1 MGAVRYIVGTEI
13 ETWET
18 AKPATYDDVGV
29 RRLVESAA
37 AGNIE
42 SFGEIYSIYLDRIY
56 RYVIYQ
62 VRDKATAE
70 DLSEEILWKAWRGLA
85 KYRWD
90 GHPFSA
96 WLYRIA
102 HNQIVDYFRT
112 NRKYQNIEVESLA
125 GDTDPEQEV
134 SRKQMERL
142 LVSAVSSLPEQQ
154 RQVIILKFIE
164 GLDNQEIEQIMGK
177 KQGAIR
183 MLQMRALTTLR
194 QKLSGKR

>member
-13 ETWET
+13 ETWQS

-56 RYVIYQ
+56 RYAIYQ

-70 DLSEEILWKAWRGLA
+70 DLSEEIFWKAWRGLA

-112 NRKYQNIEVESLA
+112 NRELKNIEVESLA

-164 GLDNQEIEQIMGK
+164 ELDNREIEQIMGK
-177 KQGAIR
+177 KQGALR

-194 QKLSGKR
+194 QKLS

>member
-70 DLSEEILWKAWRGLA
+70 DLSEEIFWKAWRGLA

-112 NRKYQNIEVESLA
+112 NRKYQNIEMESLA
-125 GDTDPEQEV
+125 GDTDPEQEL

-142 LVSAVSSLPEQQ
+142 LVSAVYSLPEQQ

>member
-13 ETWET
+13 ETWQS

-56 RYVIYQ
+56 RYAIYQ

-70 DLSEEILWKAWRGLA
+70 DLSEEIFWKAWRGLA

-112 NRKYQNIEVESLA
+112 NREHQNIEVESLA

-164 GLDNQEIEQIMGK
+164 ELDNREIEQIMGK

-194 QKLSGKR
+194 QKLSGER

>member
-1 MGAVRYIVGTEI
+1 M
-13 ETWET
+13 ETWQS

-70 DLSEEILWKAWRGLA
+70 DLSEEIFWKAWRGLA

-164 GLDNQEIEQIMGK
+164 GLDNREIEQIMGK

-194 QKLSGKR
+194 QKLSAER